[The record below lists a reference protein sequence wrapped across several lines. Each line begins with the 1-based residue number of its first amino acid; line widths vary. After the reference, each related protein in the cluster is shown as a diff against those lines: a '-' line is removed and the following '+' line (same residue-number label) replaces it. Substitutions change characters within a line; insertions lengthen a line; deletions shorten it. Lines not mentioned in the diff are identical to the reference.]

1 METARAQNCAETQ
14 APSRTRAAA
23 LVAGPVLLLL
33 IHAALLAT
41 MGDQSAH
48 GSFFFLIG
56 TPLLAAGICLHRAM
70 RDGWEGWMSLAVA
83 MLFWAGGMAATMV
96 SLLMQ
101 DGSGVGNLSMLLYVL
116 YGVPLI
122 FALASPV
129 DEAWPVRL
137 VDAVLAGALG
147 YFFFRYVFAM
157 ATPVGTD
164 DSGEAALRLL
174 FDIENSYIL
183 LFAIVRLMACQE
195 ERQRDFLRVLA
206 AYAGLYLLVAAYINH
221 VESDS
226 DYGLWPDLLIDLPFL
241 LLAGL
246 AMAWRGG
253 AMPVASRRFARLV
266 RAGSPLMLPATVLT
280 VAGLLLSHDA
290 RLAVAGCVV
299 ATLGYGLRSVLV
311 QLRSYD
317 EQDRLAEL
325 SHVDALTGVANRRLF
340 DEVLRREAAR
350 ARRYGGALALMMID
364 IDHFKRL
371 NDQYG
376 HPIGDARLREV
387 AAVLAAHARRGTD
400 LVARYGGEEFA
411 VIMPGLHPREAADMA
426 EQMRAAV
433 EGQRLPAPG
442 GVVTVSIGLAHL
454 LARDAD
460 PAALVDSADRA
471 LYDAKRGGRN
481 RVGVERLALVSAG

>member
-1 METARAQNCAETQ
+1 METARAPDRAETQ
-14 APSRTRAAA
+14 APSQIRGAVV
-23 LVAGPVLLLL
+23 VAGLVLLLL
-33 IHAALLAT
+33 IHAALLAS

-48 GSFFFLIG
+48 GSFAFLIG
-56 TPLLAAGICLHRAM
+56 TPLLAAAVCLHRAL
-70 RDGWEGWMSLAVA
+70 RDGREGWLPLAGGMVC
-83 MLFWAGGMAATMV
+83 WAGGMAATMV
-96 SLLMQ
+96 SMLML
-101 DGSGVGNLSMLLYVL
+101 DGTGVGSLSMLLYVL

-137 VDAVLAGALG
+137 VDAVLAAALG

-157 ATPVGTD
+157 ATPVEADEIG
-164 DSGEAALRLL
+164 SAALRLL
-174 FDIENSYIL
+174 FDIENIYIL
-183 LFAIVRLMACQE
+183 LFAIVRLMACAE

-206 AYAGLYLLVAAYINH
+206 AYAGLYLLTAAYINH

-226 DYGLWPDLLIDLPFL
+226 DFGLWPDLLIDLPFL

-246 AMAWRGG
+246 AMIWRGG
-253 AMPVASRRFARLV
+253 AMKAVPRSLARLV

-280 VAGLLLSHDA
+280 VSGLLLSHDA

-350 ARRYGGALALMMID
+350 ARRQGGALALMMID
-364 IDHFKRL
+364 IDHFKQL

-376 HPIGDARLREV
+376 HPVGDARLREV

-411 VIMPGLHPREAADMA
+411 VIMPGLHPREAAAMA

-433 EGQRLPAPG
+433 EGRRLPAPG